1 VRGEADSRYGLG
13 VLTRASGFGP
23 FLQHADAG
31 SALSQICR
39 QRDPVGPAAHDN
51 EVIPFILAHRFLPF
65 GDAILPN
72 PRLRHPSAASN
83 SLTGAEETDT
93 QRLASVKKLPL
104 EHGLPVKSIP
114 LYDI

>member
-1 VRGEADSRYGLG
+1 VGGEADSGYGLG

-23 FLQHADAG
+23 LLQHADAG

-39 QRDPVGPAAHDN
+39 QRDPVGSAAHDN

-65 GDAILPN
+65 GDATLPDPALRD
-72 PRLRHPSAASN
+72 PRAASD

-93 QRLASVKKLPL
+93 QRLASEEKLPL
-104 EHGLPVKSIP
+104 DHGFPVKSIP